1 VLPEGVTVRDFG
13 IRGYDLAFALT
24 EDYERVILVD
34 AARRGG
40 KPGTLYLIEPDLEQL
55 SRLDRQGLT
64 EGAHD
69 ISVGSALRLCRFL
82 GAEPRRICLVG
93 CEPETLEPLGDAQFV
108 LSEPVQRAAEAAVER
123 IEAML
128 RENSAA
134 KGDQA

>member
-1 VLPEGVTVRDFG
+1 MIELGAQEAFVANFLRRAISSGAGNPILQQIPGSRSPVVTTSPL
-13 IRGYDLAFALT
+13 DLAS
-24 EDYERVILVD
+24 
-34 AARRGG
+34 
-40 KPGTLYLIEPDLEQL
+40 PGD
-55 SRLDRQGLT
+55 
-64 EGAHD
+64 
-69 ISVGSALRLCRFL
+69 L

-93 CEPETLEPLGDAQFV
+93 CEPETLESLGDAQFG